1 MKLVQFNK
9 AKIVIKFYWVAPNL
23 TQIAMDCTQKLVCL
37 THKISR
43 TLSLCGRILCPY
55 ITLGEPLLMLNF
67 KDDSERNIIYRQ
79 NT

>member
-43 TLSLCGRILCPY
+43 ILSLCGRILCPY
-55 ITLGEPLLMLNF
+55 ITLGEPLLMLTF